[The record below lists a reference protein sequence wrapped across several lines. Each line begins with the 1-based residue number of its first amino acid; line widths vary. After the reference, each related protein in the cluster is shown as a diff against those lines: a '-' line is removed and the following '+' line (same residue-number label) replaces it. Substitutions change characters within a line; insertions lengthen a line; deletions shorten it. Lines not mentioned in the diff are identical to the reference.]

1 MQILSR
7 ENKKKFNSIIIIIIL
22 YRINNIVKIIDNK
35 TRRLRKIIK
44 IVKKY
49 INKKWI

>member
-1 MQILSR
+1 MQILSI
-7 ENKKKFNSIIIIIIL
+7 ENKKKFNSIIIIIL